1 MMKIKNNKIIVST
14 IVGIVVVALIGG
26 YFLFMQP
33 KSAEAEWFNDQW
45 FYRKKVEITNAGT
58 AQTDFQV
65 MITLDTATLI
75 TANKIQSDCDDIS
88 RYKWGQLYFLF
99 LTKHGDSYF

>member
-1 MMKIKNNKIIVST
+1 MMKMMKMMKIKNNKIIVST

-33 KSAEAEWFNDQW
+33 KSAEAEWFN
-45 FYRKKVEITNAGT
+45 E
-58 AQTDFQV
+58 
-65 MITLDTATLI
+65 
-75 TANKIQSDCDDIS
+75 
-88 RYKWGQLYFLF
+88 KWGQLYFLF

>member
-1 MMKIKNNKIIVST
+1 VPAMMKMMKMMKIKNNKIIVST

-33 KSAEAEWFNDQW
+33 KKNGVNSIFRE
-45 FYRKKVEITNAGT
+45 
-58 AQTDFQV
+58 
-65 MITLDTATLI
+65 
-75 TANKIQSDCDDIS
+75 
-88 RYKWGQLYFLF
+88 KWGQLYFLF